1 MIAIKRPV
9 DRGYVTSIFGDARAD
24 HIHQGIDIA
33 APKGTPVKA
42 LSDGI
47 VAATYLSGDLDRYG
61 NTIVVKH
68 NAETYTLYAHL
79 DQMLVSKGQKIAAGT
94 PIATV
99 GDTAGTRDNPAATGA
114 VHLHFETLTR
124 WPPTEKHS
132 DRRDPLKI
140 LAALGLIR
148 GTTIPN
154 GATPLAPTTTKGSAT
169 IAALLFLV
177 ALGSMF
183 LTSRQ

>member
-1 MIAIKRPV
+1 VIAIKRPV

-94 PIATV
+94 PIGTV
-99 GDTAGTRDNPAATGA
+99 GNTAGTHADPAATGA
-114 VHLHFETLTR
+114 VHLHFETLTQ
-124 WPPTEKHS
+124 WPPTAKHS

-140 LAALGLIR
+140 LAALGLVR
-148 GTTIPN
+148 GTIPN
-154 GATPLAPTTTKGSAT
+154 GATPTAPPTTKGSAT
-169 IAALLFLV
+169 IAAILFLV
-177 ALGSMF
+177 AIGSMF